1 MEEEVKEVD
10 AVETTDQQ
18 VEQAQQE
25 TVEETKEEVVEESSE
40 NTLPEGVT
48 TVKEDGTIKVD
59 FTKLNQEEDAVQ
71 EQETTSVDVGEQ
83 TTDRENVDGEVRTDE
98 ENEEQVLELVQ
109 EENVE
114 QPTLAEKINNIP
126 EKLKQEQED
135 VTNNQEDMSLP
146 ENIEKLVD
154 FMKETGGTLEDY
166 VKLNKDYSGM
176 SDNDILREYYRQT
189 KPHLNEEEV
198 SFLMDDNFSY
208 DESIDDERDIKRK
221 KLNLKE
227 SIAEAK
233 SHLNSLKGKY
243 YDELKLSSKLT
254 SEQKEAVSF
263 YEDYKK
269 EETLNQ
275 ELAQKTRS
283 VFEDKTNELFNN
295 DFKGFDFKVGDNR
308 YRYKVKD
315 VNSVRENQVD
325 INTFVNKFVDENK
338 MMSDAAGYHKA
349 LFTAMNADNIAN
361 HFYEQGRADAL
372 KQQMAK
378 SKNID
383 LDPRGKHEGVTTNS
397 GMKVRAVSGQDTS
410 KLRIKIRE

>member
-1 MEEEVKEVD
+1 MEEEVKEVVQD
-10 AVETTDQQ
+10 NVQDEQEVVQEEAVNNTKEKV
-18 VEQAQQE
+18 VEQA
-25 TVEETKEEVVEESSE
+25 SE
-40 NTLPEGVT
+40 DVLPEGVR
-48 TVKEDGTIKVD
+48 TVKEDGTVKID
-59 FTKLNQEEDAVQ
+59 FTKLNKEEDAVQ
-71 EQETTSVDVGEQ
+71 EQETTSVDVDEQ
-83 TTDRENVDGEVRTDE
+83 TTDSEKVDAEVRPAE

-126 EKLKQEQED
+126 EKLKQESED

-146 ENIEKLVD
+146 ENVEKLVD

-176 SDNDILREYYRQT
+176 SDNDVLREYYRQT

-198 SFLMDDNFSY
+198 SFLMEDNFSY
-208 DESIDDERDIKRK
+208 DEEIDEERDVKRK

-243 YDELKLSSKLT
+243 YDELKLSSNLT
-254 SEQKEAVSF
+254 QEQKEAVQF

-269 EETLNQ
+269 EDSQSQ

-283 VFEDKTNELFNN
+283 VFENKTKELFNN
-295 DFKGFDFKVGDNR
+295 DFKGFDFKVGENR

-315 VNSVRENQVD
+315 VNNVKDAQAD
-325 INTFVNKFVDENK
+325 INTFVNKFVDDNN
-338 MMSDAAGYHKA
+338 MMSDAKGYHKA

-361 HFYEQGRADAL
+361 HFYEQGKSDAI
-372 KQQMAK
+372 KEQMAK

-383 LDPRGKHEGVTTNS
+383 LDPRGKHEGVTTSS
-397 GMKVRAVSGQDTS
+397 GMKVRAISGQDTS
-410 KLRIKIRE
+410 KLRIKTRQ

>member
-1 MEEEVKEVD
+1 M
-10 AVETTDQQ
+10 
-18 VEQAQQE
+18 
-25 TVEETKEEVVEESSE
+25 
-40 NTLPEGVT
+40 
-48 TVKEDGTIKVD
+48 
-59 FTKLNQEEDAVQ
+59 
-71 EQETTSVDVGEQ
+71 DVGEQ
-83 TTDRENVDGEVRTDE
+83 TTDSEKVDGEVRTAE

>member
-1 MEEEVKEVD
+1 MEEEVKEVVQD
-10 AVETTDQQ
+10 NVQDEQEVVQEEAVKNTEEKV
-18 VEQAQQE
+18 VEQA
-25 TVEETKEEVVEESSE
+25 SE
-40 NTLPEGVT
+40 DVLPEGVR
-48 TVKEDGTIKVD
+48 TVKEDGTVKID
-59 FTKLNQEEDAVQ
+59 FTKLNKEEDAVQ
-71 EQETTSVDVGEQ
+71 EQETTSVDVDEQ
-83 TTDRENVDGEVRTDE
+83 TTDSEKVDAEVRPAE

-126 EKLKQEQED
+126 EKLKQESED

-146 ENIEKLVD
+146 ENVEKLVD

-176 SDNDILREYYRQT
+176 SDNDVLREYYRQT

-198 SFLMDDNFSY
+198 SFLMEDNFSY
-208 DESIDDERDIKRK
+208 DEEIDEERDVKRK

-243 YDELKLSSKLT
+243 YDELKLSSNLT
-254 SEQKEAVSF
+254 QEQKEAVQF

-269 EETLNQ
+269 EDSQSQ

-283 VFEDKTNELFNN
+283 VFENKTKELFNN
-295 DFKGFDFKVGDNR
+295 DFKGFDFKVGENR

-315 VNSVRENQVD
+315 VNNVKDAQTD
-325 INTFVNKFVDENK
+325 INTFVNKFVDDNN
-338 MMSDAAGYHKA
+338 MMSDAKGYHKA

-361 HFYEQGRADAL
+361 HFYEQGKSDAI
-372 KQQMAK
+372 KEQMAK

-383 LDPRGKHEGVTTNS
+383 LDPRGKHEGVTTSS
-397 GMKVRAVSGQDTS
+397 GIKVRAVSGQDTS
-410 KLRIKIRE
+410 KLRIKTRQ